1 MFKEIQTNIESIL
14 GTTEWTQHNISAYPA
29 NYQGKIK
36 GNEWVRLNVFPS
48 NSNLYFNSERIY
60 GQIVFNIF
68 VPVGQG
74 MVRAT
79 EIADILKNTFGRQ
92 TISGIQTTNSF
103 ITTKGIDE
111 VDKGLF
117 RIDYTV
123 NFNNYQ

>member
-14 GTTEWTQHNISAYPA
+14 GTSEWTQHNITAYPV
-29 NYQGKIK
+29 NYQGKISGK
-36 GNEWVRLNVFPS
+36 EWVRLNVFS
-48 NSNLYFNSERIY
+48 NNSSVLYNSERTY

-74 MVRAT
+74 MIRAT
-79 EIADILKNTFGRQ
+79 EISDILKGIFGRKI
-92 TISGIQTTNSF
+92 ISGIQTTNSF

-117 RIDYTV
+117 RVDYTV